1 MTTIDIKEQLI
12 SKIQVT
18 DDKEILSGVLELLE
32 FELNNM
38 DTYTLTD
45 SQKQS
50 IALSK
55 KQIKEGLVY
64 SEEEAD
70 KLTDQWLNE

>member
-1 MTTIDIKEQLI
+1 MTTVDIKEQLI

-32 FELNNM
+32 FELNNI
-38 DTYTLTD
+38 DTYSLTAA
-45 SQKQS
+45 QKES

-55 KQIKEGLVY
+55 KQIKEGKVY

-70 KLTDQWLNE
+70 KLTEQWLNE